1 LRNGRHGDFLCFPPE
16 NEDSIMGEV
25 PRVILLM
32 YPHCGYDRSVL
43 QGIGR
48 YARAH
53 GPWIFHLAGEEPGLP
68 LPEMETISNAP
79 IKEICTND
87 EQRRMYVPDLRQ
99 WGTTGIIGR
108 LQTPEI
114 TKMALKSGV
123 PVIAMDL
130 SDEQLSGGLPSS
142 KVSELRP
149 DSLKA
154 GRMAAEHLLER
165 GFRNFGYC
173 GYANRIW
180 SDRRQEGFCRRLEEA
195 GFSCDIYK
203 PPKRGIPL
211 SWQKERN
218 AIVDWLSS
226 LQKPVG
232 ILACNDVRGRQV
244 LEVSTL
250 GKMVVPDEVSVVG
263 VDDDQILCELSN
275 PSLSSVVLSA
285 EQGGYRAAELL
296 DQQMKNPKLGAQCLE
311 VEPLW
316 VVSRQST
323 DVVAVE
329 DQEVAAA
336 LRYIRQ
342 NARQPIGVKDV
353 VSQVALSRRALEI
366 RFERS
371 LGRSIRTEI
380 QRVRLVWVKQ
390 LLVETEMSVEKI
402 SNLVGFSSLSYLSK
416 VFRRETDE
424 TLAQYRVRNRP
435 S

>member
-1 LRNGRHGDFLCFPPE
+1 
-16 NEDSIMGEV
+16 
-25 PRVILLM
+25 
-32 YPHCGYDRSVL
+32 
-43 QGIGR
+43 
-48 YARAH
+48 
-53 GPWIFHLAGEEPGLP
+53 
-68 LPEMETISNAP
+68 
-79 IKEICTND
+79 
-87 EQRRMYVPDLRQ
+87 
-99 WGTTGIIGR
+99 
-108 LQTPEI
+108 
-114 TKMALKSGV
+114 
-123 PVIAMDL
+123 
-130 SDEQLSGGLPSS
+130 
-142 KVSELRP
+142 
-149 DSLKA
+149 
-154 GRMAAEHLLER
+154 
-165 GFRNFGYC
+165 
-173 GYANRIW
+173 
-180 SDRRQEGFCRRLEEA
+180 
-195 GFSCDIYK
+195 
-203 PPKRGIPL
+203 
-211 SWQKERN
+211 
-218 AIVDWLSS
+218 
-226 LQKPVG
+226 
-232 ILACNDVRGRQV
+232 
-244 LEVSTL
+244 
-250 GKMVVPDEVSVVG
+250 MVVPDEVSVVG